1 MEPNN
6 YHNYN
11 VDIDWKNSHNGLI
24 CSPELKRENGI
35 SIRVGTPPSLHE
47 GIAGLWTPE
56 HLFVAAVNGCLMT
69 TFLALAK
76 NAILDFTSFRC
87 YATGKMKMIE
97 KKRIM
102 SDILLKPTVV
112 ITDEMHR
119 KKALRILKKAKNKCS
134 IVRSIKSKITMEAT
148 VLVEPVLIENI

>member
-1 MEPNN
+1 MEP
-6 YHNYN
+6 HNYN
-11 VDIDWKNSHNGLI
+11 VDIDWKNSHNGII

-69 TFLALAK
+69 TFLVFAK
-76 NAILDFTSFRC
+76 NAILDFTNFTC
-87 YATGKMKMIE
+87 QAVGKLEMVEGTFM
-97 KKRIM
+97 M
-102 SDILLKPTVV
+102 SDILLNPTVV

-134 IVRSIKSKITMEAT
+134 IVHSIKSKITMETT
-148 VLVEPVLIENI
+148 VRVEPVLIENT